1 MIRFNSL
8 PLSPVA
14 EAISRFVRDLSF
26 TSGNCNRGYAKNSDE
41 SKLCKNGCGQSR
53 CSIRKCAQEKE
64 LVSCADCSDYA
75 SCKLLDNF
83 MSKLFGFIFRSNRS
97 GNLDLLHE
105 KGYDHVAEKLKST
118 GKMTVP
124 KK

>member
-1 MIRFNSL
+1 MEPITEVDNKTLFSYCGL
-8 PLSPVA
+8 
-14 EAISRFVRDLSF
+14 FC
-26 TSGNCNRGYAKNSDE
+26 GNCNRGYAKNCDA
-41 SKLCKNGCGQSR
+41 SKLCKNGCGRAS
-53 CSIRKCAQEKE
+53 CSIRTCAQEKG
-64 LVSCADCSDYA
+64 VDSCADCSDYT
-75 SCKLLDNF
+75 SCKILDSF

-105 KGYDHVAEKLKST
+105 KGYDYVADILKST